1 MNNNAL
7 FSLWIL
13 SLILFLSWIFF
24 FFFNWEGRAGV
35 LTFARLSGHLL
46 FLLKAPWGWGKPP
59 RHGSIQ
65 TLFLRPLHPSAS
77 LFLQLPTEE
86 VEESSKERASHHI

>member
-1 MNNNAL
+1 ML
-7 FSLWIL
+7 LVFSLDLVSYFIFKL
-13 SLILFLSWIFF
+13 DFFF